1 MSETRILTLKK
12 TSQLI
17 ELIDEIAQKAKNAS
31 KILAKVSSRSK
42 DEALL
47 AMAGAILSEKSYII
61 EENRKDLEDAKNK
74 GLAKAF
80 IDRLTLNQNRIKA
93 MAEGLKEI
101 AALHDPV
108 GEVLSMRRRPNGLL
122 VGKMRIP
129 LGVIGIIYESRPNV
143 TADGAGLCLKA
154 GNAVILRGGSES
166 LRSNLAIGELMR
178 HALTKADLPKD
189 SIQVIPITD
198 RSAILELLKLD
209 NYIDLII
216 PRGGEGLIRFVTEN
230 SRIPVLKHYK
240 GVCHIFVDESA
251 NIDMAESIC
260 INAKIQRPGVCN
272 AVETLLVHEKIAKEF
287 LPMVVRKFE
296 ENDVEIRG
304 CERTKKIIPQIKR
317 AKEEDWYEEYLDL
330 ILSVKVVSNIEDAIA
345 HIEKYGSDHTEAIVT
360 SDYERVQTFLNKVNS
375 STVLVNASTRFSDG
389 FELGLGAEIGISTSK
404 LHAFGPM
411 GVEELTITKF
421 IIFGDGQI
429 RN

>member
-1 MSETRILTLKK
+1 MSETRTSTLKQ
-12 TSQLI
+12 TSRLV
-17 ELIDEIAQKAKNAS
+17 ELIDEIARKGRNAS
-31 KILAKVSSRSK
+31 KILGKVASRSK

-47 AMAGAILSEKSYII
+47 KMAAAILSEKSYII
-61 EENRKDLEDAKNK
+61 EENRKDLEDAKSK
-74 GLAKAF
+74 GQSKAF
-80 IDRLTLNQNRIKA
+80 IDRLTFNQNRIKA

-101 AALHDPV
+101 AALRDPV
-108 GEVLSMRRRPNGLL
+108 GEVLGMRRRPNGLL

-143 TADGAGLCLKA
+143 TGDGAGLCLKA

-209 NYIDLII
+209 NYIDVII

-240 GVCHIFVDESA
+240 GVCHIFVDERA

-296 ENDVEIRG
+296 ENGVEIRG
-304 CERTKKIIPQIKR
+304 CERTKKITPQIKR

-360 SDYERVQTFLNKVNS
+360 RDYEKAQTFLSKVNS

>member
-1 MSETRILTLKK
+1 MSETRTSTLKQ
-12 TSQLI
+12 TSRLV
-17 ELIDEIAQKAKNAS
+17 ELIDEIARKGRNAS
-31 KILAKVSSRSK
+31 KILGKVASRSK

-47 AMAGAILSEKSYII
+47 KMAAAILSEKSYII
-61 EENRKDLEDAKNK
+61 EENRKDLEDAKSK
-74 GLAKAF
+74 GQSKAF
-80 IDRLTLNQNRIKA
+80 IDRLTFNQNRIKA

-101 AALHDPV
+101 AALRDPV
-108 GEVLSMRRRPNGLL
+108 GEVLGMRRRPNGLL

-143 TADGAGLCLKA
+143 TGDGAGLCLKA

-209 NYIDLII
+209 NYIDVII

-251 NIDMAESIC
+251 NIDMAENIC

-272 AVETLLVHEKIAKEF
+272 AVETLLVHEKMAKEF
-287 LPMVVRKFE
+287 LPKVVRKFE
-296 ENDVEIRG
+296 ENGVEIRG
-304 CERTKKIIPQIKR
+304 CERTKKITPQIKR

-360 SDYERVQTFLNKVNS
+360 RDYEKAQTFLSKVNS